1 MEVQIGEFN
10 RSIKSLN
17 VSSRIQGDDTMYIQL
32 VIECTDTDDDVEYL
46 INLINEE
53 LKENNIRILN
63 GDTYSDFSNYKLSS
77 IDKYVSE
84 TSSRLSITF
93 VK

>member
-17 VSSRIQGDDTMYIQL
+17 VSSRIQGEDTIYIQL
-32 VIECTDTDDDVEYL
+32 VIECTDTGDDVEYL
-46 INLINEE
+46 INLITEE

-63 GDTYSDFSNYKLSS
+63 GETYSDFSDYKLNS
-77 IDKYVSE
+77 IDKYISE

-93 VK
+93 IK

>member
-17 VSSRIQGDDTMYIQL
+17 VSSRIQGDGTMYIQL
-32 VIECTDTDDDVEYL
+32 TIECTDTGDDVEYL
-46 INLINEE
+46 INLITEE
-53 LKENNIRILN
+53 LEENNIRILN
-63 GDTYSDFSNYKLSS
+63 GETYSDFSNYRLSS

-93 VK
+93 IK

>member
-17 VSSRIQGDDTMYIQL
+17 VSSRIQGDDTVYIQL
-32 VIECTDTDDDVEYL
+32 VIECVDTGDDVEYL
-46 INLINEE
+46 INLITEE

-63 GDTYSDFSNYKLSS
+63 GETYSDFSNYRLSS
-77 IDKYVSE
+77 IDKYISE
-84 TSSRLSITF
+84 ISSRLSITF
-93 VK
+93 IK

>member
-17 VSSRIQGDDTMYIQL
+17 VSSRIQGEDTVYVQL
-32 VIECTDTDDDVEYL
+32 VIECTDTGDDVEYL
-46 INLINEE
+46 INLITEE

-63 GDTYSDFSNYKLSS
+63 GETYSDFSNYKLNS
-77 IDKYVSE
+77 IDKYISE
-84 TSSRLSITF
+84 SSSRLSITF
-93 VK
+93 IK

>member
-17 VSSRIQGDDTMYIQL
+17 VSSRIQGDGTMYIQL
-32 VIECTDTDDDVEYL
+32 TIECTDTGDDVEYL
-46 INLINEE
+46 INFITEE
-53 LKENNIRILN
+53 LEENNIRILN
-63 GDTYSDFSNYKLSS
+63 GETYSDFSNYRLSS

-93 VK
+93 IK